1 MVLRWVRWDWMGWT
15 VRYLRCV
22 CAVLFYFF
30 VIRCMENK
38 VELMLGRTLAFSF
51 SVGILR

>member
-1 MVLRWVRWDWMGWT
+1 MGG
-15 VRYLRCV
+15 RYAI
-22 CAVLFYFF
+22 CAACMPFFFTFF